1 MSQRRKAVAVPMFT
15 CFRSTREALSFTP
28 AAPADTPQTFSTGYP
43 ETVPGGRYTL
53 HLVRAHCDT
62 DPDPPGFESAPHNEA
77 SDTDSYPY
85 TFSSRS
91 PSPHHLAVLA
101 RPDFVKAACHLNP
114 PIPVDQA
121 ALNFTKL
128 L

>member
-1 MSQRRKAVAVPMFT
+1 MVVPMFT
-15 CFRSTREALSFTP
+15 CIRSTSEAPSFTP
-28 AAPADTPQTFSTGYP
+28 AALMDTPQTFSMSYP
-43 ETVPGGRYTL
+43 ENIPGGRYTC
-53 HLVRAHCDT
+53 HPVRAHCDT

-77 SDTDSYPY
+77 SNTGSYPY

-101 RPDFVKAACHLNP
+101 RLDFVRAAYHHDP
-114 PIPVDQA
+114 PIPADQA
-121 ALNFTKL
+121 ALSFTKL